1 MTLSENIK
9 AGFARLAEAINA
21 VNDKVDSGGTGSTGG
36 TPANRGGVALVD
48 FGATVASSANVTVPC
63 DWVTVDSVITL
74 APSAMGTADNDGDE
88 HLYGE
93 FTLQAVNVV
102 AGVGFDILMDST
114 TKFGFKGAFKI
125 NSAVIN

>member
-9 AGFARLAEAINA
+9 AGFTRLAEAINA
-21 VNDKVDSGGTGSTGG
+21 VNDKVGSGGTGG

-48 FGATVASSANVTVPC
+48 FGATVASSAVVTVPC

-74 APSAMGTADNDGDE
+74 TPNTMGTADNDGDE

-93 FTLQAVNVV
+93 YTVQAVNVV
-102 AGVGFDILMDST
+102 SGVGFDIVLEST
-114 TKFGFKGAFKI
+114 TKFGFKGTFKI
-125 NSAVIN
+125 NWSAIN